1 MENHESAGRLAEGKV
16 GESSGL
22 PRISEASVST
32 RDIALNSKTDREARE
47 RDIEKGNPTTKLAER
62 SSEDLTNKVPSTE
75 ENEEDLVDEPGVIKR
90 YWRGYRPL
98 GHAIIWLLVT
108 AYDSLPCENLSIDG
122 GSVAWSYIVTSGLF
136 PSSFTS
142 PSRFGSSSAIFRCAA

>member
-1 MENHESAGRLAEGKV
+1 MENHESAGRLTEGKV

-32 RDIALNSKTDREARE
+32 RDIALNSKNDREERE

-62 SSEDLTNKVPSTE
+62 SSEDLTNKVLST
-75 ENEEDLVDEPGVIKR
+75 ENEEELEDEPGVIKR

-142 PSRFGSSSAIFRCAA
+142 PSRFGSSSAISLCDA

>member
-32 RDIALNSKTDREARE
+32 HDIALNSKNDREDRE

-75 ENEEDLVDEPGVIKR
+75 NEEELEDEPGVIKH

-122 GSVAWSYIVTSGLF
+122 GSVAWSCIVTSGLF
-136 PSSFTS
+136 PSSFTL
-142 PSRFGSSSAIFRCAA
+142 PSRFGSSSAISRCAA

>member
-1 MENHESAGRLAEGKV
+1 MENHESAGRLANEQV

-22 PRISEASVST
+22 ARISEASVST
-32 RDIALNSKTDREARE
+32 HDVALKSKNDREERE
-47 RDIEKGNPTTKLAER
+47 RDIEKGNPMTKLAER
-62 SSEDLTNKVPSTE
+62 SSEDLTKKVPSTE
-75 ENEEDLVDEPGVIKR
+75 EENEEELEDEPGLIKR

-122 GSVAWSYIVTSGLF
+122 GSVA
-136 PSSFTS
+136 
-142 PSRFGSSSAIFRCAA
+142 